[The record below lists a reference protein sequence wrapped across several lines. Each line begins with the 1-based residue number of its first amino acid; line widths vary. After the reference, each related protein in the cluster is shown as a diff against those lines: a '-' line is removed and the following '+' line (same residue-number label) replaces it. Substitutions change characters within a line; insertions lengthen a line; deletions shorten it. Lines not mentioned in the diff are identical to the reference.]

1 MRAPSDLRPPLLRLT
16 NVARAFPAPGGAVAA
31 LREASF
37 EVMPGEFALLTGPS
51 GAGKTTLLNL
61 LALLDTPTAGRLWFD
76 GQATDDL
83 SEAQRNAWRAA
94 RLGMVFQRFC
104 LLPHR
109 TALENVLFR
118 FRYLPVPRHAARAR
132 ALAALESVGLAEQ
145 VHRRARLLSAGEMQR
160 VAIARAIAHPPRLL
174 LADEPTGN
182 LDQAAA
188 EQVLE
193 IFRRLHTGGL
203 TIVMVT
209 HNEALLKIATRHLRC
224 RDGCVEQSSMLPA
237 GVPEESGTW
246 HQKIQVGQAMSKG
259 SGFGLEAGISL
270 NPDTLN
276 PGFSERAGK
285 NDLIRAAPR
294 FRARPAMRDLAEGL
308 TLRPGRMLLVL
319 GALAAGFAA
328 LTLLL
333 SALSGLRAA
342 ARTLRT
348 ELGAEVV
355 AIVPAGE
362 RASGG
367 GLLTEAHLRC
377 LSRNFPAWSMAGVRR
392 FTPAPGGAGTKLAAL
407 AASPA
412 LAELRGWRPVD
423 GRLLDGADELNG
435 ARCAVVSAAACARN
449 GWRPGA
455 AITVGG
461 QVFTLVGIL
470 PDDGAAADGG
480 AEGLLVVPLAAWPV
494 ADARLDMLLVRGPR
508 GPEQT
513 AAAALALLRQPDLR
527 VGALAATTPEML
539 LAGLRRLQRNVGL
552 LAGGAAGFGL
562 FLGAALLTTLL
573 GASVRDRTLEIGLR
587 RALGAGRG
595 AIAALFVA
603 EACLLTAAAADF
615 GLLLA
620 LPAARL
626 LSQFGPVP
634 FAVTPAVWLLLPLA
648 GLVLGALA
656 AWSPA
661 RAAARLPPAET
672 LRDG

>member
-1 MRAPSDLRPPLLRLT
+1 MTALPSTSDLGLPTSDLRLPILRLT
-16 NVARAFPAPGGAVAA
+16 HVARAFPALGGPVAA

-37 EVMPGEFALLTGPS
+37 DVMPGEFVLLTGPS

-76 GQATDDL
+76 GQATDAL
-83 SEAQRNAWRAA
+83 TEAQRNAWRAA

-145 VHRRARLLSAGEMQR
+145 ANRRARLLSAGEMQR

-182 LDQAAA
+182 LDHAAA
-188 EQVLE
+188 EQVLD
-193 IFRRLHTGGL
+193 IFRRLHADGL

-224 RDGCVEQSSMLPA
+224 RDGCVEQDAIPVSKARTA
-237 GVPEESGTW
+237 GTEPGPPEDGE
-246 HQKIQVGQAMSKG
+246 
-259 SGFGLEAGISL
+259 
-270 NPDTLN
+270 
-276 PGFSERAGK
+276 
-285 NDLIRAAPR
+285 NDLFSTMEGRPPCRPPYVCENLEIHPLVTV
-294 FRARPAMRDLAEGL
+294 RPALRDLAEGL

-319 GALAAGFAA
+319 GALAAGFAV

-333 SALSGLRAA
+333 AALSGLRAA
-342 ARTLRT
+342 ARTLQT

-377 LSRNFPAWSMAGVRR
+377 LSRNFPAWCMAGVRR
-392 FTPAPGGAGTKLAAL
+392 FTPTPGGDGTKLTAL

-412 LAELRGWRPVD
+412 LAEIRGWRPVA
-423 GRLLDGADELNG
+423 GRLLDGADELDG

-455 AITVGG
+455 AISIGG
-461 QVFTLVGIL
+461 QVFTLVGSL

-508 GPEQT
+508 GPAHT

-527 VGALAATTPEML
+527 AGALAATTPEML

-562 FLGAALLTTLL
+562 FLGAALLATLL

-595 AIAALFVA
+595 AIAALFVT
-603 EACLLTAAAADF
+603 EACLLTAAAAGF

-626 LSQFGPVP
+626 LSQLGPVP
-634 FAVTPAVWLLLPLA
+634 FVITTAVWLLPLLA

-661 RAAARLPPAET
+661 SVAARLPPAET